1 MEDSLE
7 DEAIG
12 PLQDLVLGDLFL
24 STPEKEP
31 IEIPSR

>member
-12 PLQDLVLGDLFL
+12 PLQHLVLGHLLL
-24 STPEKEP
+24 STPEKKP